1 MDVIDS
7 EILEILS
14 QNARATAA
22 EIGDKV
28 NLSVPA
34 INKRIRKLQSE
45 GAIRKFTVVT
55 DGKRVGKPIIAFVL
69 VVVQGEAAV
78 KALLDYVSADPDI
91 LECAAVT
98 GEYDYLIKVCAADV
112 ESLEEKLLCMK
123 KKKGVLKSHT
133 MLSLMEYKFS
143 PTVLP

>member
-1 MDVIDS
+1 MDAIDS
-7 EILEILS
+7 KILELLS
-14 QNARATAA
+14 KNARATAA
-22 EIGDKV
+22 EIGERV

-34 INKRIRKLQSE
+34 INKRIRKLQKE
-45 GAIRKFTVVT
+45 GAIQRFSVIT
-55 DGKRVGKPIIAFVL
+55 DGKRIGKPIVAFVL
-69 VVVQGEAAV
+69 VVVQGETAI

-112 ESLEEKLLCMK
+112 EALEEKLLCMK
-123 KKKGVLKSHT
+123 KQKGVLKSHT
-133 MLSLMEYKFS
+133 MLSLMEHKFS